1 VRKLSNERIMVQS
14 GCLHVFSVYYPKK
27 KKSEKRQEGRKELQG
42 GTKRQTMK
50 IEKQEREER
59 KEKENQEIDDK

>member
-1 VRKLSNERIMVQS
+1 MRESWFSQD
-14 GCLHVFSVYYPKK
+14 VFMCSVFIIQKK
-27 KKSEKRQEGRKELQG
+27 KKSEKRQEGRKELQE

-59 KEKENQEIDDK
+59 KEKENQEIVDK